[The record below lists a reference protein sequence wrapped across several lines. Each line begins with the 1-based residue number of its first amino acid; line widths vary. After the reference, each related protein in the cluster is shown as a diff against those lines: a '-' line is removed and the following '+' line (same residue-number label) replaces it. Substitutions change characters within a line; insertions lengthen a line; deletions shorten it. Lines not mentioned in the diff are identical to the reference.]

1 MSSLFAGTGS
11 LEKDQDSCRPNSNIN
26 PGSRGKKGAAMKK
39 VTVQILMGLI
49 ALLAPTDLPAQ
60 NAPVV
65 IRAGHFPNITHAQGV
80 IGQANGWFDKALAPE
95 ARVDWK
101 VFNAGPSVIEAL
113 YAGAIDIA
121 YIGPNPA
128 INGYVRSQ
136 GEALRIVAGATSG
149 GAALIVRADSGIQKP
164 QDFHGRKI
172 ATPQLGNTQDVAL
185 RSWLQKNGL
194 KLRERGGDVQ
204 VIPIANPDQLTLFLK
219 KEIDGAWAPEPWA
232 SRLIRE
238 ANGRLFLDER
248 DLWPNKQF
256 VTTHIIVSTKFL
268 KEHRNLVK
276 KWIKAHVELTEWI
289 NKDLPEAKRVLN
301 GEIKKETGKALRQ
314 PVLDDSFSR
323 LTVTYDPVRSSLYV
337 SANAAFE
344 AGLLGRQRPDLSGI
358 YDLSILNEVLKEKGL
373 KPVQ

>member
-1 MSSLFAGTGS
+1 MRKHFVSIPVVLA
-11 LEKDQDSCRPNSNIN
+11 
-26 PGSRGKKGAAMKK
+26 
-39 VTVQILMGLI
+39 
-49 ALLAPTDLPAQ
+49 ALLASLNLQAQ
-60 NAPVV
+60 TAPVV

-80 IGQANGWFDKALAPE
+80 IGQANGWFGKALAPE

-149 GAALIVRADSGIQKP
+149 GAALIVRADSGIQKL
-164 QDFHGRKI
+164 QDFHGKKI
-172 ATPQLGNTQDVAL
+172 ASPQLGNTQDVAL
-185 RSWLQKNGL
+185 RSWLQRNGL
-194 KLRERGGDVQ
+194 KLREKGGDVQ

-248 DLWPNKQF
+248 DLWPNQQF

-268 KEHRNLVK
+268 KQHRNLVK

-289 NKDLPEAKRVLN
+289 NKDLPGAKRVLN
-301 GEIKKETGKALRQ
+301 EEIKKETGKALPQ

-323 LTVTYDPVRSSLYV
+323 LTVTYDPVRSSLYT
-337 SANAAFE
+337 SAHAAFE

-358 YDLSILNEVLKEKGL
+358 YDLSMLNEVLKEKGL